1 MIQNLRGSERVSRGF
16 LEHAEGQTEG
26 RLPRSSESV
35 PSAVLWSCGGM
46 EAAASALKAIKH
58 PPAHSTS
65 AGHRAAR
72 CGHEWSLLATDV
84 CLSCNIFLRV
94 LVSLNAESW

>member
-35 PSAVLWSCGGM
+35 PSAVLQRV